1 MDSYFKTSSIPQLK
15 EDKKTTF
22 VAEMYT
28 AYKQT
33 TEFLLGRI
41 VGPEH
46 VLSTFNVPESEY
58 PTDVPYSIIQLA
70 NWWHQIEH
78 YIQLKS

>member
-15 EDKKTTF
+15 EDKK
-22 VAEMYT
+22 
-28 AYKQT
+28 T